1 MEDEL
6 EPMGQL
12 AAHLDRGWD
21 LVAKGDLRRATMS
34 AEKSLELDETSPEA
48 HNLLGYIAQAEG
60 QDEDALEHYRHAL
73 ELDEGYVD
81 AMLNAADVL
90 VRLKDHDGALSM
102 VHEALDWLQEDEIDE
117 RTDAMLVE
125 LDIHLF
131 RGEAEA
137 AASVARDLPTGPFE
151 NPGLVLHV
159 GRAKLDTG
167 DLDGAEPLVLEAIAQ
182 QPPSSDAF
190 YYHGL
195 IREQRD
201 DPRGTLLAFLQA
213 RELDARTPP
222 MPWSLPREQLE
233 QRVQAVFAGLPADLT
248 KVLEGALV
256 VVTDLPG
263 AEIVADGVDPRLPV
277 LLDVPAEEAEAP
289 TRVVRVFLAQRNI
302 ERVAA
307 GVLEID
313 EEIRR
318 ALEAELR
325 ATFPHLAAEDA
336 PPPPEEG

>member
-1 MEDEL
+1 M
-6 EPMGQL
+6 
-12 AAHLDRGWD
+12 
-21 LVAKGDLRRATMS
+21 
-34 AEKSLELDETSPEA
+34 
-48 HNLLGYIAQAEG
+48 
-60 QDEDALEHYRHAL
+60 
-73 ELDEGYVD
+73 D

-90 VRLKDHDGALSM
+90 VRMQDHDAALAM
-102 VHEALDWLQEDEIDE
+102 VHEALDWLQDDEIDE

-131 RGEAEA
+131 RGEREA

-167 DLDGAEPLVLEAIAQ
+167 DLDGAEPLIEQAIGQ
-182 QPPSSDAF
+182 QPPTSDAF

-201 DPRGTLLAFLQA
+201 DARGALLAFLQA
-213 RELDARTPP
+213 RELDARMPP

-233 QRVQAVFAGLPADLT
+233 QRVQAVFGGLPAELT
-248 KVLEGALV
+248 RVLEGALV

-263 AEIVADGVDPRLPV
+263 AEIVADGVDPRIPV

-289 TRVVRVFLAQRNI
+289 TRVVRVFLYQRNI

-313 EEIRR
+313 DEIRR

-325 ATFPHLAAEDA
+325 ATFPHLDETA
-336 PPPPEEG
+336 PPDQEL